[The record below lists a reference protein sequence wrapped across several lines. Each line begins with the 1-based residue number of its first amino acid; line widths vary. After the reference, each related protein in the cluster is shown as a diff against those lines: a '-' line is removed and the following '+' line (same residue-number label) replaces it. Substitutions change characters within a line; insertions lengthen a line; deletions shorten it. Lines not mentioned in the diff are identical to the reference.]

1 MRTLDPLSTSRARET
16 EQEWVACWS
25 HRSVYR
31 TLRSWPPNNIR
42 GSNKRCQ
49 KLEVVIVI
57 ARVGRACVHACE
69 RCVARTRSRGVATPC
84 SLATWPRVPGDSG
97 RPYGST
103 FPTASVTA
111 TRRPGG
117 RREQF
122 FTSHHAP
129 REHAFTPGA
138 DTGRTL
144 GRRNHSN
151 SLTHALTLS
160 LSHSTPTQI
169 SRSQRQGRSQP
180 RSKAA
185 AVASWIHATMAG
197 ALVSLLGAP
206 GSRCR

>member
-1 MRTLDPLSTSRARET
+1 MSEVGGGDRHCE
-16 EQEWVACWS
+16 
-25 HRSVYR
+25 
-31 TLRSWPPNNIR
+31 R
-42 GSNKRCQ
+42 GPCM
-49 KLEVVIVI
+49 
-57 ARVGRACVHACE
+57 RACVHACE

-129 REHAFTPGA
+129 REHASTPGA

-144 GRRNHSN
+144 GRRTHSN

-160 LSHSTPTQI
+160 LALTLHRHKSAARSARGAASPEARQQLLHHGSTRPWPEPLSAYWVHLVAAI
-169 SRSQRQGRSQP
+169 GDINHAQP
-180 RSKAA
+180 FD
-185 AVASWIHATMAG
+185 
-197 ALVSLLGAP
+197 
-206 GSRCR
+206 

>member
-1 MRTLDPLSTSRARET
+1 M
-16 EQEWVACWS
+16 
-25 HRSVYR
+25 
-31 TLRSWPPNNIR
+31 
-42 GSNKRCQ
+42 
-49 KLEVVIVI
+49 EVVIVI
-57 ARVGRACVHACE
+57 ARVGRACVRARSSGAVRVRDREASRPHA
-69 RCVARTRSRGVATPC
+69 RSRRGHA
-84 SLATWPRVPGDSG
+84 SRRL
-97 RPYGST
+97 RPAVRSYGST

-129 REHAFTPGA
+129 REHASTPGA

-144 GRRNHSN
+144 GRRTHSN

-185 AVASWIHATMAG
+185 AVASWTTATMAG

>member
-57 ARVGRACVHACE
+57 AREGRACVHACE

-129 REHAFTPGA
+129 HEHAFTPRRGY
-138 DTGRTL
+138 RTHTRTQDPL
-144 GRRNHSN
+144 KLSHSRA
-151 SLTHALTLS
+151 HALS
-160 LSHSTPTQI
+160 LSLYTDTN
-169 SRSQRQGRSQP
+169 QP
-180 RSKAA
+180 LA
-185 AVASWIHATMAG
+185 
-197 ALVSLLGAP
+197 AP
-206 GSRCR
+206 GAQPAPKQGSSCCIMDPRDHGRTPCQPTGCTW